1 MVFYGLKLA
10 KNLQNKIKITFN
22 KDFELFIIFIN
33 IIIIINKDFLF
44 NYFESFEKRL
54 ILYIHL
60 LIFYLKWYKKLLKFL
75 SIIRKKLRLTSTIYT
90 FIILFTLK
98 FYLIHSVNY
107 QGNTQHQQFHNIPN
121 QFQASSKFFHLDK
134 HMLSHIPL
142 YFKYKLS

>member
-54 ILYIHL
+54 ILFIHK

-75 SIIRKKLRLTSTIYT
+75 SIIRKKL
-90 FIILFTLK
+90 
-98 FYLIHSVNY
+98 
-107 QGNTQHQQFHNIPN
+107 
-121 QFQASSKFFHLDK
+121 
-134 HMLSHIPL
+134 
-142 YFKYKLS
+142 